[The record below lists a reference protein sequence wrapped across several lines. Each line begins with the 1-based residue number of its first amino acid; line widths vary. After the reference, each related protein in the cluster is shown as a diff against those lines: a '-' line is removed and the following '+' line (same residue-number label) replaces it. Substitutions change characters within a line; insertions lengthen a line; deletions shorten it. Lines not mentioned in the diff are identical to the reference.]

1 MERPSKPAPL
11 AASPYYSKRSS
22 DTFLLIS
29 TLNLRRHVRN
39 ETNAIDRSLAA
50 QQPHFGSR
58 GLGIRPGT
66 QIDPKTQTAMLKA
79 D

>member
-29 TLNLRRHVRN
+29 TLNLAVRN

-66 QIDPKTQTAMLKA
+66 QIDPKTQTAMPKA

>member
-29 TLNLRRHVRN
+29 TLNAVRN

>member
-29 TLNLRRHVRN
+29 TLNVRN